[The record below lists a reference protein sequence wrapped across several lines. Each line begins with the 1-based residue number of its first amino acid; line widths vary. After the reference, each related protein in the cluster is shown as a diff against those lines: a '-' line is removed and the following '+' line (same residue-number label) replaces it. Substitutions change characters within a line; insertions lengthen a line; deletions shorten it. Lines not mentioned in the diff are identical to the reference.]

1 MFISKKKIVFWGHTC
16 PIFDWQNFTFWSKE
30 TRIKLLLVHDH
41 WWGSKCLPKNIVR
54 QAVLERLLQS
64 KSPPSL
70 FSRHNQDRTTE
81 ARADVCWTLA
91 SKREELSTQGK
102 DILHWWPSVSPGRL
116 WKQKFRL
123 FQGGLG
129 SLFFNL
135 PSGMRLTVFL
145 NLERVAT
152 DNLKHV
158 RMRLSAVLFSDQCSK
173 LYMFK
178 PWNKIKG

>member
-1 MFISKKKIVFWGHTC
+1 MFISKKKTVFWGHTC

-91 SKREELSTQGK
+91 SKRENWVPRARTFSTDGLQ
-102 DILHWWPSVSPGRL
+102 SVL
-116 WKQKFRL
+116 ADC
-123 FQGGLG
+123 G
-129 SLFFNL
+129 SKSSGCFKGAWEVFFSTFPL
-135 PSGMRLTVFL
+135 EWDFL
-145 NLERVAT
+145 C
-152 DNLKHV
+152 
-158 RMRLSAVLFSDQCSK
+158 F
-173 LYMFK
+173 
-178 PWNKIKG
+178 